1 MALSI
6 PTPETVAELQEG
18 MDASAATRNN
28 GPAPEGYVK
37 CTQIAKFLNEA
48 LKAADSDKRM
58 RPQMVYGYAKNG
70 RGGLKTDNYPFVPEA
85 AAQQFIDY
93 HFARLTLG
101 DGESLEDNET
111 VDETN
116 EDEVVEETIEA

>member
-1 MALSI
+1 
-6 PTPETVAELQEG
+6 
-18 MDASAATRNN
+18 MDVNAASRNN

-48 LKAADSDKRM
+48 LKAAGNDKRM

-70 RGGLKTDNYPFVPEA
+70 RGGLKTDQYPFVPEA

-101 DGESLEDNET
+101 DEESLEDNET
-111 VDETN
+111 VDETVKEN
-116 EDEVVEETIEA
+116 EETETVEETVEA